1 MGLNKAEP
9 LGLKLLMSNTSN
21 FRQAIREAK
30 NGALVGPNVI
40 ANALP
45 YVGGGLIL
53 TALGTFGGLNVLRT
67 NPGIF
72 MPTFFVAVI
81 AELVLFFVA
90 RSVAMK
96 GNNSVALPLLAA
108 YSLLSGYTLSGLV
121 FVALQSSGVG
131 IQGVGIAALGCG
143 LTFIA
148 AKPIGS
154 NLSEA
159 DGFALTKTVQLGI
172 MALFVVI
179 IAQFVL
185 SFFGIYAPNT
195 LEIAISAIGVL
206 LFVGSAVVDF
216 FVLPRT
222 YRDDQAIPAALSMY
236 LTYINL
242 FVFILRLLIAING
255 RD

>member
-1 MGLNKAEP
+1 
-9 LGLKLLMSNTSN
+9 MSNTSN
-21 FRQAIREAK
+21 FRKAISDAK
-30 NGALVGPNVI
+30 SSALIGPNVI

-53 TALGTFGGLNVLRT
+53 TALGTFGGINVLRT

-72 MPTFFVAVI
+72 MPTFFVAIV

-90 RSVAMK
+90 RSIAIK
-96 GNNSVALPLLAA
+96 GNNAVALPLLAT

-131 IQGVGIAALGCG
+131 IQGVGFAALACG

-148 AKPIGS
+148 ARPIGS
-154 NLSEA
+154 NLSEQ
-159 DGFALTKTVQLGI
+159 DGFALAKTVQLGI
-172 MALFVVI
+172 IALFVVI
-179 IAQFVL
+179 VGQLVFSLFGAGTPQF
-185 SFFGIYAPNT
+185 

-206 LFVGSAVVDF
+206 LFVGAAVVDF

-222 YRDDQAIPAALSMY
+222 YTDEQAIPAALSMY

>member
-1 MGLNKAEP
+1 
-9 LGLKLLMSNTSN
+9 MSNSSN
-21 FRQAIREAK
+21 FREAIRNAQ
-30 NGALVGPNVI
+30 NQSLVGPNVI

-53 TALGTFGGLNVLRT
+53 TAAGTLGGLRVLA
-67 NPGIF
+67 NQPALF
-72 MPTFFVAVI
+72 MQTLLVAVI
-81 AELVLFFVA
+81 AELALFFVA

-96 GNNSVALPLLAA
+96 GNNSVALPLLAT

-121 FVALQSSGVG
+121 NLATQTPGVG
-131 IQGVGIAALGCG
+131 IEGVGVAALACG
-143 LTFIA
+143 ITFIA
-148 AKPIGS
+148 ARSIGS
-154 NLSEA
+154 NLSEE

-172 MALFVVI
+172 LALIVVI
-179 IAQFVL
+179 IGQFVL

-206 LFVGSAVVDF
+206 LFVGAAVVDF

-222 YRDDQAIPAALSMY
+222 YTDEQAIPAALSMY
-236 LTYINL
+236 LTYVNL
-242 FVFILRLLIAING
+242 FVFILRLLIATNS